1 MLVPGMEANQGWYRA
16 VNETIYCRYLR
27 RNGEQCTAEAIDGDP
42 DSEVVICQKH
52 AAAVMRQINER
63 LAQIG
68 R

>member
-1 MLVPGMEANQGWYRA
+1 MSTHV
-16 VNETIYCRYLR
+16 TCRYLR
-27 RNGEQCTAEAIDGDP
+27 RNDEQCTGEAIDGGP

-52 AAAVMRQINER
+52 AAAVMRQIQDR